1 VVPSSAWTHHDR
13 PPSELPRWSTRPL
26 AGATVGVP
34 EAAIMSTPWWVRPP
48 ERAAPKLSTNDAAPC
63 TGHTNAAGA
72 GAGGG
77 TAAAVVGGVT
87 VVVVVG
93 GTVVVVVV
101 GGTVVVVVV
110 GSIASMSRG
119 GRDGPTRP
127 REASSDRRGD
137 AGTALPSLPPG
148 RAIRATRSAATS
160 VGRRMSRRMGRGP

>member
-77 TAAAVVGGVT
+77 TAAGGVGGAPG
-87 VVVVVG
+87 VG
-93 GTVVVVVV
+93 GGGGPRV
-101 GGTVVVVVV
+101 GGGPGGT
-110 GSIASMSRG
+110 GGGGEGGGARRG
-119 GRDGPTRP
+119 GGGGARP
-127 REASSDRRGD
+127 PLSPPPPRG
-137 AGTALPSLPPG
+137 GG
-148 RAIRATRSAATS
+148 
-160 VGRRMSRRMGRGP
+160 GG